1 MQKINMK
8 LIKIVKSSK
17 KTKKYDAIFDID
29 GKEKKV
35 SFGAAGYEDYTMHK
49 DPARKQRYI
58 NRHKANEDWSDP
70 TTPGAL
76 SRYILWEDTDMSKA
90 ISAYKKRYNI

>member
-8 LIKIVKSSK
+8 LIKVVKSSK
-17 KTKKYDAIFDID
+17 KTKKYDAFFDID

-35 SFGAAGYEDYTMHK
+35 SFGAAGYSDYTMNK
-49 DPARKQRYI
+49 DPAKRESYI
-58 NRHKANEDWSDP
+58 KRHSVNENWSDP

-76 SRYILWEDTDMSKA
+76 SRYILWEDTNMSKA
-90 ISAYKKRYNI
+90 ISSFKKRFNI